1 MVSIKIIKRKL
12 QQQLELESI
21 MQQLE
26 ALNSKPSKKGALH
39 VMLER
44 KNEKSYENLF
54 LSNWRFSAPTMKRCL
69 H

>member
-54 LSNWRFSAPTMKRCL
+54 L
-69 H
+69 

>member
-26 ALNSKPSKKGALH
+26 ALNSKSSKKGALH

-44 KNEKSYENLF
+44 KNEKSYENFF
-54 LSNWRFSAPTMKRCL
+54 L
-69 H
+69 